1 MTADLTW
8 LGLNRPPE
16 LKRGPFLKNRMM
28 SANSNQKES
37 LDLLHLPS
45 VGRGLFGRCAHHSVT
60 NPVRS
65 APTLSTAVST
75 FNDPSN
81 VRILSIACLLI
92 ISCLTA
98 ANAADRGHDR
108 SLLLTVTVDT
118 VRQSRIDGA
127 IVGTGTVAAWREMPI
142 SSEADG
148 LAIVEIRADEGDRV
162 EKGQVLARL
171 NQSLLLA
178 QIEQN
183 KAAIAEA
190 EASLAN
196 ALSDQKRA
204 HAVTGGVISQ
214 QTIEQRET
222 LVKTTTAKLASIQA
236 ILEETKAR
244 LAQTEIVAPTNAIVA
259 TRGATLGQVVQTGT
273 ELFRLIQ
280 DGRIEVNVLVP
291 ESDIFKIFPQQSA
304 RIVDPMRRVSH
315 ASVRL
320 VAPVVDAK
328 TRLGTVRVAL
338 SADTELKPG
347 MFVRVEIDASSTAA
361 LTVPHKALVW
371 RDGKAAV
378 FTVSHDGTAV
388 LRTITTGRKTSS
400 AVEVVRGLAAG
411 ERIIVEGAGLLN
423 DGEKVRADVASV
435 QPLKTTP

>member
-1 MTADLTW
+1 
-8 LGLNRPPE
+8 
-16 LKRGPFLKNRMM
+16 LKKQTTR
-28 SANSNQKES
+28 ANSHQKES
-37 LDLLHLPS
+37 LHRLRLPNVRS
-45 VGRGLFGRCAHHSVT
+45 GRCTPHLLT
-60 NPVRS
+60 NPLSSV
-65 APTLSTAVST
+65 ATLSIAVPT
-75 FNDPSN
+75 FNAPSN
-81 VRILSIACLLI
+81 IRILLSIACLLI
-92 ISCLTA
+92 ITCLTA
-98 ANAADRGHDR
+98 ADAADREHDR

-118 VRQSRIDGA
+118 VRQSRIDGV

-162 EKGQVLARL
+162 GKGQVLARL
-171 NQSLLLA
+171 NQGLLLA

-183 KAAIAEA
+183 KAAVAEA

-204 HAVTGGVISQ
+204 HAVTDGVISQ
-214 QTIEQRET
+214 QTIEQREL
-222 LVKTTTAKLASIQA
+222 LVKITTAKLASVRA

-244 LAQTEIVAPTNAIVA
+244 LAQTEIVAPANAIVA
-259 TRGATLGQVVQTGT
+259 TRSATLGQVVQTGT

-291 ESDIFKIFPQQSA
+291 EADIFKISPQQFA
-304 RIVDPMRRVSH
+304 RIVDPMGRVSH

-338 SADTELKPG
+338 SAETELKPG
-347 MFVRVEIDASSTAA
+347 MFVRVEIDASGTAA
-361 LTVPHKALVW
+361 LTVPLKALVW

-378 FTVSHDGTAV
+378 FAVSDDGTAV
-388 LRTITTGRKTSS
+388 LRTITAGRKTSS
-400 AVEVVRGLAAG
+400 AIEVVQGLAAG

-423 DGEKVRADVASV
+423 DGEKVRADVASA